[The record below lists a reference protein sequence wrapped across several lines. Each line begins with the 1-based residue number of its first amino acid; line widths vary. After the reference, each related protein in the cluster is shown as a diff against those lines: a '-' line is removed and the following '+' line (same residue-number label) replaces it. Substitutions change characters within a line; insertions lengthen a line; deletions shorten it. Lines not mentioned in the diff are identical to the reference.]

1 MKVHLMYKNR
11 DFDNQLKM
19 TGHHKALI
27 QDLELNT
34 LFDVMADNDNLIF
47 DVARTALFSGIDN
60 KEEILYRQNVI
71 KDCIKN
77 PDIVRKLYNI
87 ATEAIERRREYWWG
101 VGSDLPTIVLGSS
114 IRLLQ
119 MLVGMLEKLR
129 KTVDGHAASFKSDG
143 FIAFV
148 RMLQEELDDEYI
160 STIRTYLNELNFPN
174 GILVSARLG
183 NNNQGINY
191 VLRSQHNK
199 MHQWLNWT
207 FTPGIYINDK
217 DENGLRDLSNRED
230 RAVNNTANVLAQSA
244 EHILSF
250 FTMLHTEL
258 AFYVGCLNLYNKIT
272 SKGEPVCFPQPED
285 FVERKH
291 SFKGLYDICLSLIV
305 DKKTVGN
312 DINADGRS
320 LVIITG
326 ANQGGKST
334 FLRSI
339 GQAQL
344 MMQCGMFVGA
354 ENFCANIC
362 RNVFTHYKREED
374 ISMKSGKLD
383 EELERMSNIA
393 DQICSNSMVLFNE
406 SFAATNEREGSEI
419 ARQVVCALLEKHI
432 KVYFVT
438 HLYEFA
444 NDFYKQ
450 KRDDTIFLRA
460 ERQSDGH
467 RTYKINE
474 GEPLQTS
481 YGEDLYN
488 KIFNV
493 K

>member
-250 FTMLHTEL
+250 FTMLRTEL